1 MNFLVGTRRSSYPKS
16 FSFSEVS
23 DKFLSENFIPVL
35 KHMLD
40 PVKLLKFVEDNS
52 KKTTIKFDKREV
64 VGFTQLVINQ
74 QYRTDKIGIE
84 FKKLVKD

>member
-1 MNFLVGTRRSSYPKS
+1 MCAIKSLLRTLLVLNSLYASK
-16 FSFSEVS
+16 

-40 PVKLLKFVEDNS
+40 PVKLLKFAEDNS